1 MTKTENKFSIF
12 VMACLLSLYYNCL
25 KSFIREIH
33 MIKQHF
39 KLLKKFIA
47 TLLLA
52 TILSSSIAPYTNVIP
67 DTIYTFSDEKRS
79 ETGRPPYI

>member
-1 MTKTENKFSIF
+1 
-12 VMACLLSLYYNCL
+12 
-25 KSFIREIH
+25 